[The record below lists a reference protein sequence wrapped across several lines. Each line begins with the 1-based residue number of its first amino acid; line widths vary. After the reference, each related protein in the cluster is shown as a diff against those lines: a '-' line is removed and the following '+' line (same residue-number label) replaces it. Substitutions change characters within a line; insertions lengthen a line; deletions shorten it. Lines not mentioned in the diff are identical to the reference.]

1 MSSRQLRNIVQ
12 EAFDIAYE
20 KMLSE
25 GHREESKALQSAT
38 THWLRHTGAS
48 EDCSST
54 LWRGYENLFLCD
66 I

>member
-25 GHREESKALQSAT
+25 GHQNQKHFNLQPLIGSDT
-38 THWLRHTGAS
+38 QVPQKIFQVDL
-48 EDCSST
+48 
-54 LWRGYENLFLCD
+54 
-66 I
+66 